1 MVYMNLNWKRFHAI
15 QIKDWHVYVK
25 MISLYLI
32 MYAKLVLVG
41 DGVENVKSNRI
52 MIKFMK

>member
-15 QIKDWHVYVK
+15 QIKDWHVFVK
-25 MISLYLI
+25 MISSYLI

-41 DGVENVKSNRI
+41 DGVENVK
-52 MIKFMK
+52 